1 MCFSLYLFFQ
11 LIETT
16 FLVMNWLFII
26 SESSIISVF
35 SVKQKTFFKMIL
47 KRLKKNKKHEKE
59 KTEVSVITGT
69 CFCYR
74 ILPEEFNEVICSY
87 RNKCFWMQWQYRV
100 IFQRNEF
107 IVHKLSCT
115 VAALN
120 TVSILAPDNGISAVL
135 EGPQILGFASFV
147 YRTYTN
153 AYLQRSIQICNVI
166 EY

>member
-1 MCFSLYLFFQ
+1 MLFSLFIFSTNWDHILSYELIIYYQRIINNISFHCQAENLFQ
-11 LIETT
+11 DC
-16 FLVMNWLFII
+16 
-26 SESSIISVF
+26 
-35 SVKQKTFFKMIL
+35 K
-47 KRLKKNKKHEKE
+47 KKNKKHEKE

-69 CFCYR
+69 CSCYR

-87 RNKCFWMQWQYRV
+87 RNKCFWLQWQYRV

-120 TVSILAPDNGISAVL
+120 TVLILAPDNGISAVL

>member
-1 MCFSLYLFFQ
+1 MLFSLFIFSTNWDHILSYELIIYYQRIINNISFQCQAENLFQ
-11 LIETT
+11 DC
-16 FLVMNWLFII
+16 N
-26 SESSIISVF
+26 
-35 SVKQKTFFKMIL
+35 KTP
-47 KRLKKNKKHEKE
+47 KKHEKE

-74 ILPEEFNEVICSY
+74 TLPEEFNEVICSY
-87 RNKCFWMQWQYRV
+87 RNKCFWMQWQYWV

-120 TVSILAPDNGISAVL
+120 TVLILAPDNGISAVL